1 MSQWNLGSTSVS
13 QVVRVP
19 ALGLD
24 RVIHG
29 VEVCCCGGEQVH
41 ADGSMKDVG
50 GGLGR
55 LGLPPSPLPAAGA
68 PPLRQIR
75 LIGRSR

>member
-19 ALGLD
+19 ALGLN

-29 VEVCCCGGEQVH
+29 VEVCCCGREQEHV
-41 ADGSMKDVG
+41 DGRMEPDSHVLQQKLKRDGNVA
-50 GGLGR
+50 LKAE
-55 LGLPPSPLPAAGA
+55 S
-68 PPLRQIR
+68 
-75 LIGRSR
+75 